1 MDATHTADEW
11 STSRHPQDWGRALS
25 MVLARL
31 AEQLAED
38 EGGKIDEV
46 LVDRDVRV
54 RIAPEADGIRITAT
68 CANPR
73 AEGGHDFM

>member
-1 MDATHTADEW
+1 
-11 STSRHPQDWGRALS
+11 

-68 CANPR
+68 CASPR